1 MLIFL
6 PNMKGYTLED
16 KALSIQQNCG
26 SKIPKMVG
34 EAKSATQSV
43 IIILTLNGLFQ
54 KKFQVFYFTLG
65 NSRQNKGL
73 PLQTPHNCVTLF
85 KNFKA

>member
-26 SKIPKMVG
+26 SKIPKTVG

-54 KKFQVFYFTLG
+54 KKF
-65 NSRQNKGL
+65 
-73 PLQTPHNCVTLF
+73 
-85 KNFKA
+85 

>member
-54 KKFQVFYFTLG
+54 KKF
-65 NSRQNKGL
+65 
-73 PLQTPHNCVTLF
+73 
-85 KNFKA
+85 